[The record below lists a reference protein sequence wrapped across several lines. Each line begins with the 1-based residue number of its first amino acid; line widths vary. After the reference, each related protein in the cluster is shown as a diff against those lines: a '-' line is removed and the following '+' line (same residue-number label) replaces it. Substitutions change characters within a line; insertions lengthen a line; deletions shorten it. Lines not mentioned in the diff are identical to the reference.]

1 MDVSIVLPAY
11 QEEENLKLLLPRI
24 KETLDNTQFS
34 YEIIVVDTQDPMD
47 NTKVVCAELNA
58 RHSYRRNGNMYGDAI
73 RTGFFEASGKYIV
86 VMDCDGSHEPHE
98 LVPMLGIVESGADLV
113 IGSRYVKGGHTDNN
127 WVLRFMSLCVN
138 VAYRVIFGLKVKD
151 VSDSFRVYKYEQVKN
166 LTLECDHFDLVEE
179 ILIKLAMANPKI
191 KIVEHP
197 ISFRK
202 RMYGDS
208 KRDLVKFFLSYAP
221 TIVRLYRM
229 KTTVKEEGKF
239 HERQS

>member
-1 MDVSIVLPAY
+1 MDVSVVLPAY

-24 KETLDNTQFS
+24 RETLNSLKFT

-47 NTKVVCAELNA
+47 NTEDVCTQWNA
-58 RHSYRRNGNMYGDAI
+58 RHVYRRNGNMYGDAI
-73 RTGFFEASGKYIV
+73 RTGIVEASGKYIV

-98 LVPMLGIVESGADLV
+98 LVPMLDIAESGADLV

-127 WVLRFMSLCVN
+127 FVLRFMSFCVN
-138 VAYRVIFGLKVKD
+138 VAYRVIFGIKVKD
-151 VSDSFRVYKYEQVKN
+151 VSDSFRVYKSKQIKA
-166 LTLECDHFDLVEE
+166 LILECNHFDLVEE
-179 ILIKLAMANPKI
+179 ILIKLVMGNSKI

-208 KRDLVKFFLSYAP
+208 KRDLVKFILSYAS
-221 TIVRLYRM
+221 TIAKLHSIKIRAKR
-229 KTTVKEEGKF
+229 EGAF
-239 HERQS
+239 YER